1 MFEKKKRISD
11 QEIGLIKS
19 TFKDQEQLL
28 ISLRKFLL
36 QGDMTPDE
44 VSYLRTVFSKEVIRV
59 VRKVLCPS
67 LDKGAVIGGTVDL
80 FSGMDL
86 TATPIEHANLGIKAR
101 KLAVDY
107 LNQQFN
113 ELEGNEAKEPI
124 MFDNLISVEGTPEQN
139 YINFIARNFLLGH
152 LDGPG
157 GIIQFLILS
166 MEGETKEEAVER
178 MKKNSSK

>member
-1 MFEKKKRISD
+1 MFEKKKRLSE

-36 QGDMTPDE
+36 QGDLQPDE
-44 VSYLRTVFSKEVIRV
+44 IGYLRTVFNKEVIRV
-59 VRKVLCPS
+59 ARKVLCPL

-86 TATPIEHANLGIKAR
+86 TATPVEHANLAIKAQM
-101 KLAVDY
+101 LAVDY

-113 ELEGNEAKEPI
+113 QLEGSIVEEPI
-124 MFDNLISVEGTPEQN
+124 VFDS
-139 YINFIARNFLLGH
+139 
-152 LDGPG
+152 
-157 GIIQFLILS
+157 
-166 MEGETKEEAVER
+166 
-178 MKKNSSK
+178 

>member
-1 MFEKKKRISD
+1 MFEKKKRLSE

-36 QGDMTPDE
+36 QGDMQPDE
-44 VSYLRTVFSKEVIRV
+44 LGYLKTIFGNKETVRVI
-59 VRKVLCPS
+59 RKVLCPK
-67 LDKGAVIGGTVDL
+67 LDKGAVIGGTVDM

-86 TATPIEHANLGIKAR
+86 TATPVEHAILGIKAR

-113 ELEGNEAKEPI
+113 QLEGSEA
-124 MFDNLISVEGTPEQN
+124 
-139 YINFIARNFLLGH
+139 
-152 LDGPG
+152 
-157 GIIQFLILS
+157 
-166 MEGETKEEAVER
+166 
-178 MKKNSSK
+178 